1 MKNKII
7 ILLILCLF
15 LCGCG
20 NYRELNQ
27 IAIIT
32 GIGIDK
38 KDDNYE
44 VSMLIANAGKS
55 ETSSKEGESK
65 PTVYS
70 GKGSSLI
77 EATKEV
83 DRKTPKQLYFGHINV
98 VLISEDIAKEG
109 FLNVADWLL
118 RNPESRKK
126 FYLLMTKDKTAKEV
140 LEIVSPLEAFPS
152 QNIGTLMESNE
163 ETQAIASS
171 ITYSDFINNILTEG
185 LEPVLPSITV
195 AGSSKEGESKA
206 NLDKTSPS
214 SYLKLETLAIFKG
227 DKFQDYTN
235 ADDSKLIN
243 ILKNTVKQSVFT
255 INYDKTKVNFNMKN
269 IKSKITIQNNQKFNI
284 KVKGDA
290 TLAEINSNTNL
301 NDEKIINNIES
312 KLNNQIT
319 KDINNLIKKLQTKYK
334 SDILGLG
341 NMIYK
346 NYPDTWQKIKNN
358 WNDTYFPKAQI
369 NIQTDIQL
377 VSTGSLENT
386 IRKEYQK

>member
-109 FLNVADWLL
+109 FFNVADWLL

-235 ADDSKLIN
+235 ANDSKLIN

-284 KVKGDA
+284 KIKGDA

>member
-235 ADDSKLIN
+235 ANDSKLIN

>member
-38 KDDNYE
+38 KGDNYE

-334 SDILGLG
+334 SDILGFG

>member
-312 KLNNQIT
+312 KLNSQIT

>member
-171 ITYSDFINNILTEG
+171 ITYSDFINNILNEG

-235 ADDSKLIN
+235 ANDSKLIN